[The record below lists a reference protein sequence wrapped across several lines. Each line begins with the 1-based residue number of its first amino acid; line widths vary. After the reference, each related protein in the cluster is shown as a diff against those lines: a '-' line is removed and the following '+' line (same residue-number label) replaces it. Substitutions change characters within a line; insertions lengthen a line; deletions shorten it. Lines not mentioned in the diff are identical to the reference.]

1 MRSIEES
8 VLTDHGFLPDL
19 TSSTH
24 KNAIRVLGDT
34 PPGYYFNS
42 PSNLAFHDLTEGRV
56 LPPTTHIVMGL
67 SNKFIPTPPL
77 TTERVVAIEAFER
90 LDRDLSLKVHFAGD
104 AISYL
109 SKSKLYVKSTFR
121 PSQPP
126 LKVNSRLQAFE
137 KELQKVFFSE
147 KREIKFHKVPVQ
159 ALRESLSE

>member
-1 MRSIEES
+1 MIANQRAQLMRSIEES

-42 PSNLAFHDLTEGRV
+42 PSNLAFHDLTEGKV

-67 SNKFIPTPPL
+67 SNKFIPTPPT
-77 TTERVVAIEAFER
+77 TTERVVAIKAFER
-90 LDRDLSLKVHFAGD
+90 LDRDLSLKVFFAGSD
-104 AISYL
+104 IL
-109 SKSKLYVKSTFR
+109 EPSKSKLYVKSPFH

-137 KELQKVFFSE
+137 KRITKGFSSE
-147 KREIKFHKVPVQ
+147 KRELKFY
-159 ALRESLSE
+159 